1 MPNHGPFFRSGTPG
15 GPGAQVVILPI
26 SGQASGT
33 DRVIEASLLDAG
45 ETATELELLRTVAS
59 GLGVVW
65 GQDDLG
71 VWAVVPNQPSS
82 AFAAAQEPTSE
93 LPHALYR
100 EDDNGARFLIA
111 RYATQAEAEAKA
123 AELAR
128 GGHKQG
134 YFVETNRQSHE

>member
-1 MPNHGPFFRSGTPG
+1 MLS
-15 GPGAQVVILPI
+15 I
-26 SGQASGT
+26 SGRRPGS
-33 DRVIEASLLDAG
+33 DEVIEASLLNAG
-45 ETATELELLRTVAS
+45 KKASELELLRTVAS

-65 GQDDLG
+65 GQDELG
-71 VWAVVPNQPSS
+71 AWAVVPNEPRS
-82 AFAAAQEPTSE
+82 AFVISPEPPTE

-100 EDDNGARFLIA
+100 EDDNGARFLVA

-134 YFVETNRQSHE
+134 YFVE